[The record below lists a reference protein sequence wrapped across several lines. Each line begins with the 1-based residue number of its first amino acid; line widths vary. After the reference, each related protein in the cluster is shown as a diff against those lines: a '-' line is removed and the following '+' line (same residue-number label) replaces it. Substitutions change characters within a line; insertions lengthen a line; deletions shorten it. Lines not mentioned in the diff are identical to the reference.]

1 MTTRNQ
7 LPLSH
12 FEKIDG
18 LQASLL
24 RMGEFLAC
32 ADPRGYVRLSSCL
45 LDACLDA
52 GMSHD
57 EPDHHEWA
65 LRATTNALVSA

>member
-1 MTTRNQ
+1 MATNLR
-7 LPLSH
+7 H
-12 FEKIDG
+12 FEAIDG
-18 LQASLL
+18 LHSQLI
-24 RMGEFLAC
+24 RIDFMTC
-32 ADPRGYVRLSSCL
+32 ADPRGYVRLSSRL

-65 LRATTNALVSA
+65 AGYLCRALVSA

>member
-1 MTTRNQ
+1 MALTLQ
-7 LPLSH
+7 Q
-12 FEKIDG
+12 FEQIDG
-18 LQASLL
+18 LHSQLL
-24 RMGEFLAC
+24 YMGDLESC
-32 ADPRGYVRLSSCL
+32 ADSRAWFRASWRL

-65 LRATTNALVSA
+65 VTAITRELVSA